1 MDDDIL
7 RGENPLREKPSGET
21 APAVEKAI
29 LFMVM
34 ILVLFID
41 YITKLLVE
49 RNVPLNHTWEPFIG
63 IASIFRITHVT
74 NTGAAFG
81 LFPGGGNL
89 FLIVAIIVSIVIVI
103 YNNFLPKHQYLYRIA
118 LGLQM
123 GGAIGN
129 LLSRLRLGH
138 VTDFL
143 DFGPWPVFNIADTSV
158 VCGVILLAY
167 LMLREEN
174 RRLKAVRATVK
185 DSSGFNSKSPDEG
198 EDAHMLW
205 NE

>member
-1 MDDDIL
+1 MDDDLL
-7 RGENPLREKPSGET
+7 RGDYPREEKASGET
-21 APAVEKAI
+21 APAIEKSI

-34 ILVLFID
+34 VLVLLID
-41 YITKLLVE
+41 FITKLLVE

-63 IASIFRITHVT
+63 IAGIFRITHVT

-81 LFPGGGNL
+81 LFPSGGNL
-89 FLIVAIIVSIVIVI
+89 CLIVAIVVSVVIII
-103 YNNFLPKHQYLYRIA
+103 YNNFLPKRQYLYRIA

-167 LMLREEN
+167 LMLLEES
-174 RRLKAVRATVK
+174 RRLKAIRATV
-185 DSSGFNSKSPDEG
+185 SEASGLDRQSPDEG
-198 EDAHMLW
+198 DDPHILW